1 MTSPIGESLTTPE
14 VYLCELVPLL
24 RQISVGP
31 CGMAIGGSYAKGDAD
46 ALSDI
51 DVYLFAEQ
59 VHSGPQRSELIAK
72 TVGADSQ
79 VDSWGQDAPFVECG
93 TDFWYRNR
101 RVECWLRNSQEVER
115 TITLCQ
121 QGKIRRDYVGWTVM
135 GFFNYVLLADIRT
148 MQIIEDP
155 YATLARWK
163 TDVATYPEPM
173 RQSILHRFM
182 REAMFWPENFHYR
195 TAVERA
201 DIIYTSAL
209 VQRVVQAVI
218 QVIFALNR
226 EYFQGEK
233 RLAQALVKLPLLPK
247 AFPVRLQALVSPAT
261 GSGVEQLREQR
272 RELCALVAEVQ
283 SLVLAQGG
291 TAED

>member
-1 MTSPIGESLTTPE
+1 M
-14 VYLCELVPLL
+14 
-24 RQISVGP
+24 
-31 CGMAIGGSYAKGDAD
+31 
-46 ALSDI
+46 
-51 DVYLFAEQ
+51 
-59 VHSGPQRSELIAK
+59 
-72 TVGADSQ
+72 
-79 VDSWGQDAPFVECG
+79 
-93 TDFWYRNR
+93 
-101 RVECWLRNSQEVER
+101 
-115 TITLCQ
+115 
-121 QGKIRRDYVGWTVM
+121 GWTVM